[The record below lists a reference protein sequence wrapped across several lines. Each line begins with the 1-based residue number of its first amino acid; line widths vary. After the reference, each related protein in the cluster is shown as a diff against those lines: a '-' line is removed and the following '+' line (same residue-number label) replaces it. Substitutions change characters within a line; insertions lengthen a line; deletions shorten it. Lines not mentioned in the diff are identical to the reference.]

1 MGISH
6 ILFEM
11 KCRKKKFSWKIR
23 FLVSSV
29 KLEITVDVF
38 HLENLCHSLLDIF
51 VNYFITW
58 GIFCSV
64 LQNNTTVRF
73 SSLIYGMYALLCFS
87 GINVNWWL
95 GNKNFFCLR
104 FTFAWRLV
112 FIYTHAQLR
121 ILKFQDSVYLKS
133 VQCLQTINC
142 LLYTSDAADE

>member
-29 KLEITVDVF
+29 TLEITVNVF

-73 SSLIYGMYALLCFS
+73 SSLIYGMYALL
-87 GINVNWWL
+87 WL
-95 GNKNFFCLR
+95 QN
-104 FTFAWRLV
+104 
-112 FIYTHAQLR
+112 HR
-121 ILKFQDSVYLKS
+121 ILKFNFLNYKQTVKWRIDASSLTIIYQTTTSLY
-133 VQCLQTINC
+133 VQSIDFP
-142 LLYTSDAADE
+142 SDRIC

>member
-29 KLEITVDVF
+29 TLEVTVDVF

-58 GIFCSV
+58 GILCSV

-73 SSLIYGMYALLCFS
+73 SSLIYGMYALL
-87 GINVNWWL
+87 WL
-95 GNKNFFCLR
+95 QN
-104 FTFAWRLV
+104 
-112 FIYTHAQLR
+112 HR
-121 ILKFQDSVYLKS
+121 ILKFNFLNYKQTVKWRIDVSSLTIIYQTTTSLY
-133 VQCLQTINC
+133 VQSIDFP
-142 LLYTSDAADE
+142 SDRIC

>member
-29 KLEITVDVF
+29 TLEVTVDVF

-58 GIFCSV
+58 GILCSV

-73 SSLIYGMYALLCFS
+73 SSLIYGMYALL
-87 GINVNWWL
+87 WL
-95 GNKNFFCLR
+95 QN
-104 FTFAWRLV
+104 
-112 FIYTHAQLR
+112 HR
-121 ILKFQDSVYLKS
+121 ILKFNFLNYKQTDKWRIDASSLTIIYQTTTSLY
-133 VQCLQTINC
+133 VQSIDFP
-142 LLYTSDAADE
+142 SDRIC